1 MSGGLGTSSG
11 PTQLLVVDPHASDGT
26 LVAEMTAW
34 GVRVSTVASTIDGLV
49 EFGRSNPATVIVAS
63 DAAGVPAAEFV
74 KAIRRYANPFVI
86 AVLDPRS
93 CTAADELSM
102 AGGNAAIER
111 PYNAVD
117 VWGMLEET
125 WNGFRAPTPLAFGPL
140 ELDPRAYS
148 VKVKG
153 ERIRDLPLKEFELLR
168 TLMHRAPEVLPDQ
181 DVWREL
187 WGHEQINGNTLA
199 VHVARLRHRLEGVA
213 RIRRIRG
220 RGYLLALD

>member
-1 MSGGLGTSSG
+1 M
-11 PTQLLVVDPHASDGT
+11 
-26 LVAEMTAW
+26 
-34 GVRVSTVASTIDGLV
+34 
-49 EFGRSNPATVIVAS
+49 
-63 DAAGVPAAEFV
+63 
-74 KAIRRYANPFVI
+74 
-86 AVLDPRS
+86 
-93 CTAADELSM
+93 
-102 AGGNAAIER
+102 
-111 PYNAVD
+111 
-117 VWGMLEET
+117 
-125 WNGFRAPTPLAFGPL
+125 
-140 ELDPRAYS
+140 
-148 VKVKG
+148 KVKG